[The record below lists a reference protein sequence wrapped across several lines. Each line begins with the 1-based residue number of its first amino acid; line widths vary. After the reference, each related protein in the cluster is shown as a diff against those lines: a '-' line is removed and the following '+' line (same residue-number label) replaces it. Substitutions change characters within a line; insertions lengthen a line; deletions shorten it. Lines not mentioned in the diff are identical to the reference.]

1 MKIVLT
7 EFSYSFFMF
16 LLTIGN
22 SYLSYGQYITTYTIF
37 CIIIIR
43 IYQTTIF
50 SGRESTNLNIFEQ
63 IYLFTAFINIEY
75 FLEKSQSA
83 MCFLSKSYYI
93 KHGKTNKNKLINKRL
108 FYSQW
113 SLLWKDMLT
122 MIYYHFWTLVQ
133 SQIKPE
139 ENQLGFYSWG
149 MLILV
154 PFYHWWICNSLKH
167 FSHLNINNWSPLLDS
182 DYLLVYIDV

>member
-1 MKIVLT
+1 
-7 EFSYSFFMF
+7 MF

-43 IYQTTIF
+43 IYETTIF
-50 SGRESTNLNIFEQ
+50 SGGKSTNLNIFEQ

-113 SLLWKDMLT
+113 SLLRKDMLPI
-122 MIYYHFWTLVQ
+122 IYYYLELWIGSVSNKAWRKSTWFLLMGYAYTC
-133 SQIKPE
+133 S
-139 ENQLGFYSWG
+139 
-149 MLILV
+149 IL
-154 PFYHWWICNSLKH
+154 
-167 FSHLNINNWSPLLDS
+167 
-182 DYLLVYIDV
+182 